1 MEPVSRT
8 STRNVGMCCFC
19 MARELNDPS
28 RGRQKE
34 ALMTTGN
41 GDGVEFF
48 PKMKRWQGMREGN
61 DLRNASPSYE
71 FQSLRNSQIS
81 L

>member
-8 STRNVGMCCFC
+8 STRNIRMCCFC
-19 MARELNDPS
+19 MARELNDAS
-28 RGRQKE
+28 RGCQRE
-34 ALMTTGN
+34 APMTKGN
-41 GDGVEFF
+41 GDRVEFF
-48 PKMKRWQGMREGN
+48 PKMKRWQGMREGS
-61 DLRNASPSYE
+61 DLRNASPSSE